1 VSAEVTVFG
10 ARYSVYVRAVL
21 MALETKGVAYG
32 LETVDIFSPATDLD
46 AYRKLHPF
54 LKIPAF
60 RHGDFVLYEAAAINR
75 YVDEAFM
82 GPALQPAATEN
93 RARMTQ
99 IMSMTD
105 SYAYRALVWDVYVE
119 RVSNPGEG
127 KPSDETRIAQ
137 GLARARIY
145 MQALSHLMGR
155 QAFLA
160 DEQPTLA
167 DFHAAPVFG
176 YFLEADE
183 GRRLTAEFP
192 RVAQWWQ
199 RISATPAWVKAI
211 GPAETAPSG

>member
-21 MALETKGVAYG
+21 MALEAKGVPYA
-32 LETVDIFSPATDLD
+32 LEPVDIFAPDADRD
-46 AYRKLHPF
+46 AYRQLHPF
-54 LKIPAF
+54 LRIPAF

-82 GPALQPAATEN
+82 GPALQPVAAQN

-105 SYAYRALVWDVYVE
+105 TYAYRPLVWDVYVE
-119 RVSNPGEG
+119 RVSNPREG
-127 KPSDETRIAQ
+127 KAPDEALIATA
-137 GLARARIY
+137 LPKARIY
-145 MQALSHLMGR
+145 MEALSHLMGR

-160 DEQPTLA
+160 DEFPTLA

-176 YFLEADE
+176 YFVEADE
-183 GRRLTAEFP
+183 GRQMMAEFP
-192 RVAQWWQ
+192 RISGWWR
-199 RISATPAWVKAI
+199 RISATPAWAR
-211 GPAETAPSG
+211 ATAS

>member
-1 VSAEVTVFG
+1 MSAEVTVFG

-21 MALETKGVAYG
+21 MALEAKGVAYR
-32 LETVDIFSPATDLD
+32 LEPVDIFSPDENLH

-54 LKIPAF
+54 GRIPAF
-60 RHGDFVLYEAAAINR
+60 RHGEFVLYETAAINR
-75 YVDEAFM
+75 YVDEAFL

-119 RVSNPGEG
+119 RVSNPREG
-127 KPSDETRIAQ
+127 KPSDEALI
-137 GLARARIY
+137 ARALPKARLY
-145 MQALSHLMGR
+145 MQALHYLMGR

-160 DEQPTLA
+160 DEFPTLA

-176 YFLEADE
+176 YFVEADE
-183 GRRLTAEFP
+183 GCRMIAEFP
-192 RVAQWWQ
+192 RIARWWE
-199 RISATPAWVKAI
+199 RISATKAWAN
-211 GPAETAPSG
+211 ASAS

>member
-1 VSAEVTVFG
+1 VSAGVTVYG

-21 MALETKGVAYG
+21 MALETKGVAYQ
-32 LETVDIFSPATDLD
+32 LEPFDIFAPDADRE

-82 GPALQPAATEN
+82 GPALQPVAAEN

-99 IMSMTD
+99 IISMTD
-105 SYAYRALVWDVYVE
+105 AYAYRPLVWDVYVE
-119 RVSNPGEG
+119 RVSNPSEG
-127 KPSDETRIAQ
+127 KPSDEALIASA
-137 GLARARIY
+137 LPKARTY
-145 MQALSHLMGR
+145 MQALHHLMGR

-160 DEQPTLA
+160 EETPTLA

-183 GRRLTAEFP
+183 GRQLVAEFP
-192 RVAQWWQ
+192 RIARWWE
-199 RISATPAWVKAI
+199 RISATSAWKQTIA
-211 GPAETAPSG
+211 T

>member
-32 LETVDIFSPATDLD
+32 LETVDIFSPATDID

-82 GPALQPAATEN
+82 GPALQPAASEN
-93 RARMTQ
+93 RARMAQ

-105 SYAYRALVWDVYVE
+105 AYAYRPLVWDVYVE
-119 RVSNPGEG
+119 RVANPSEG
-127 KPSDETRIAQ
+127 KPTDESLIRAA
-137 GLARARIY
+137 LPKARTY
-145 MQALSHLMGR
+145 LQALHYLMGR

-160 DEQPTLA
+160 DETPTLA

-176 YFLEADE
+176 YFLEAPE
-183 GRRLTAEFP
+183 GRQLTVEFP
-192 RVAQWWQ
+192 RITQWWE
-199 RISATPAWVKAI
+199 RISATPAWKSAVGA
-211 GPAETAPSG
+211 

>member
-82 GPALQPAATEN
+82 GPALQPAASEN
-93 RARMTQ
+93 RARMAQ

-105 SYAYRALVWDVYVE
+105 AYAYRPLVWDVYVE
-119 RVSNPGEG
+119 RVANPSEG
-127 KPSDETRIAQ
+127 KPTDESLIRAA
-137 GLARARIY
+137 LPKARTY
-145 MQALSHLMGR
+145 LQALHYLMGR

-160 DEQPTLA
+160 DETPTLA

-176 YFLEADE
+176 YFLEAPE
-183 GRRLTAEFP
+183 GRQLTVEFP
-192 RVAQWWQ
+192 RITQWWE
-199 RISATPAWVKAI
+199 RISATPAWKSAVGA
-211 GPAETAPSG
+211 

>member
-82 GPALQPAATEN
+82 GPALQPAASEN
-93 RARMTQ
+93 RARMAQ

-105 SYAYRALVWDVYVE
+105 AYAYRPLVWDVYVE
-119 RVSNPGEG
+119 RVANPSEG
-127 KPSDETRIAQ
+127 KPTDESSIRAA
-137 GLARARIY
+137 LPKARTY
-145 MQALSHLMGR
+145 LQALHYLMGR

-160 DEQPTLA
+160 DETPTLA

-176 YFLEADE
+176 YFLEAPE
-183 GRRLTAEFP
+183 GRQLTVEFP
-192 RVAQWWQ
+192 RITQWWE
-199 RISATPAWVKAI
+199 RISATPAWKSAVGA
-211 GPAETAPSG
+211 

>member
-1 VSAEVTVFG
+1 MNAEVTVFG

-21 MALETKGVAYG
+21 MALETKGVAYA
-32 LETVDIFSPATDLD
+32 LEPVDIFSPDADLD

-60 RHGDFVLYEAAAINR
+60 RHGEFVLYEAAAINR

-105 SYAYRALVWDVYVE
+105 AYAYRPLVWDVYVE
-119 RVSNPGEG
+119 RVANPSEG
-127 KPSDETRIAQ
+127 KPTDESLIRAA
-137 GLARARIY
+137 LPKARTY
-145 MQALSHLMGR
+145 LQALHYLMGR

-160 DEQPTLA
+160 DETPTLA

-176 YFLEADE
+176 YFLEAPE
-183 GRRLTAEFP
+183 GRQLTAEFP
-192 RVAQWWQ
+192 RVTQWWE
-199 RISATPAWVKAI
+199 RISATPAWKSAVGK
-211 GPAETAPSG
+211 

>member
-21 MALETKGVAYG
+21 MALEAKGVAYA
-32 LETVDIFSPATDLD
+32 LEPVDIFSARADLG

-54 LKIPAF
+54 LRMPTLQ
-60 RHGDFVLYEAAAINR
+60 HGDFIVYETAAINR

-82 GPALQPAATEN
+82 GPPLQPAATEN

-119 RVSNPGEG
+119 RVSNPREE
-127 KPSDETRIAQ
+127 KASDEVLIATA
-137 GLARARIY
+137 LPEARIY
-145 MQALSHLMGR
+145 MQALHHLMGR

-160 DEQPTLA
+160 DEFPTLA
-167 DFHAAPVFG
+167 DFHAAPVFSC
-176 YFLEADE
+176 FLETGE
-183 GRRLTAEFP
+183 GRRTMAEFP
-192 RVAQWWQ
+192 RIARWWE
-199 RISATPAWVKAI
+199 RISVTNAWTRAM
-211 GPAETAPSG
+211 A

>member
-1 VSAEVTVFG
+1 MSATVTVFG

-21 MALETKGVAYG
+21 MALEAKGVAYA
-32 LETVDIFSPATDLD
+32 LEPVDIFSPDADLD

-54 LKIPAF
+54 LRIPAF
-60 RHGDFVLYEAAAINR
+60 RHGDFVLFETAAINR

-82 GPALQPAATEN
+82 GPALQPVQAEN

-105 SYAYRALVWDVYVE
+105 SYAYRPLVWDVYVE
-119 RVSNPGEG
+119 RVMNPAEG
-127 KPSDETRIAQ
+127 KPTDEALVAAALPQ
-137 GLARARIY
+137 ARTY
-145 MQALSHLMGR
+145 MQALHYLMGR

-160 DEQPTLA
+160 DETPTLA

-176 YFLEADE
+176 YFVEAPE
-183 GRRLTAEFP
+183 GRALIAQFP

-199 RISATPAWVKAI
+199 RISATPAWLRAL
-211 GPAETAPSG
+211 GT

>member
-1 VSAEVTVFG
+1 VSAEVIVFG

-21 MALETKGVAYG
+21 MALETKGVAYR
-32 LETVDIFSPATDLD
+32 LEPVDPDADRD

-54 LKIPAF
+54 LCIPAF

-82 GPALQPAATEN
+82 GPPLQPAAAEN

-105 SYAYRALVWDVYVE
+105 AYAYRPLVWDVYVE
-119 RVSNPGEG
+119 RVSNPREG
-127 KPSDETRIAQ
+127 KPTDEALIRAA
-137 GLARARIY
+137 LPRARTY
-145 MQALSHLMGR
+145 LQALHYLMGR

-160 DEQPTLA
+160 DEFPTLA

-176 YFLEADE
+176 YFVEADE
-183 GRRLTAEFP
+183 GRQMVAEFP
-192 RVAQWWQ
+192 RIAQWWQ
-199 RISATPAWVKAI
+199 RISATTAWANAV
-211 GPAETAPSG
+211 GPSEAAPSA